1 MVTERSRF
9 STRWLLGLLVMV
21 LGPLL
26 MLHAAAVRADSTVP
40 AWTVG
45 EPIFTYNTFP
55 IPDTVR
61 AKLSTSYG
69 WPADFDP
76 TTLTPAIAEQ
86 AVAGGFNLV
95 WINDLSQLAIAEHY
109 GLRAQYIVSGHQP
122 QNNLFY
128 PNSTLWPAAA
138 DAPAIDALIDRFKK
152 SPAAYSYFIIDEPAA
167 NRFLH
172 LAEIVAYIRKRDP
185 GHLAYINL
193 FPPEELT
200 TDLASANYAE
210 YLAEYIRTVKPA
222 LLSYDSYNL
231 FAGNDKSLFLG
242 NMQLFARAAAQSGV
256 PFMTIVQGAQIGP
269 RWRLPT
275 ADELRFLTNAPLA
288 FGARGISYFN
298 YWSPLGPASGAIA
311 PNPDGTPTSVF
322 SALRTLAPQFKSVA
336 RYLSRLQWIGTYLK
350 GYSAWS
356 MPRYMT
362 PRPADASFDVT
373 AVADTLRYTDG
384 APLKGILLGYFGS
397 GCAQPSCA
405 THVFVQNLDY
415 TASKT
420 YRISGPGPLSIF
432 NAATG
437 TWSSTGNANAD
448 VTLPAGGGVLIG
460 TTGD

>member
-1 MVTERSRF
+1 MVTDRSHF
-9 STRWLLGLLVMV
+9 STLRLGWLCVLLY
-21 LGPLL
+21 
-26 MLHAAAVRADSTVP
+26 AAAVQAQSAAP
-40 AWTVG
+40 AWSVG

-61 AKLSTSYG
+61 TKLSSSYG
-69 WPADFDP
+69 WPTSFDP
-76 TTLTPAIAEQ
+76 TTLTPTIAEQ

-128 PNSTLWPAAA
+128 PASTLWPAAA
-138 DAPAIDALIDRFKK
+138 DAPAVDALIDRFKK

-172 LAEIVAYIRKRDP
+172 LAEIVSYIRKRDP
-185 GHLAYINL
+185 AHLAFINL

-200 TDLASANYAE
+200 SDLGSANYSE
-210 YLAEYIRTVKPA
+210 YLAEYVRTVQPA

-231 FAGNDKSLFLG
+231 FAGNDRSLFLG
-242 NMQLFARAAAQSGV
+242 NMQLFARAAAQAGI

-269 RWRLPT
+269 KWRLPT

-288 FGARGISYFN
+288 FGAQGISYFN

-322 SALRTLAPQFKSVA
+322 SALRSLAPQFKAVA
-336 RYLSRLQWIGTYLK
+336 RRLGRLQWIGTYMK

-356 MPRYMT
+356 IPRYMT
-362 PRPADASFDVT
+362 QRPTDASFDVA
-373 AVADTLRYTDG
+373 AVANTMSYADG
-384 APLKGILLGYFGS
+384 APLKGVLLGYFGS
-397 GCAQPSCA
+397 GCAQPACA

-415 TASKT
+415 TSRKT
-420 YRISGPGPLSIF
+420 YRVNGPGPLSVF
-432 NAATG
+432 DADSG
-437 TWSSTGNANAD
+437 TFTSTGHNYAD
-448 VTLPAGGGVLIG
+448 VTLEAGAGVLIG